1 MSEHLGGAVAR
12 QHRDGRA
19 RHCAAVLI
27 PQKGW
32 TAVHSASR
40 GYHTAFGAARAPSRR
55 VPAILAG
62 MTLNRAQEC
71 VIFHIAYLRQ
81 CLACAR
87 PVSLSG
93 DKSSVV

>member
-40 GYHTAFGAARAPSRR
+40 GYHTAFRALHALPAVEFWLARYDFESGAR
-55 VPAILAG
+55 VWDFP
-62 MTLNRAQEC
+62 
-71 VIFHIAYLRQ
+71 
-81 CLACAR
+81 
-87 PVSLSG
+87 P
-93 DKSSVV
+93 